1 MSSPAQTS
9 FPISSAWRRN
19 LQLRL
24 VSITFLISISVLSAV
39 GFLLLNRVTTGLL
52 ETKQQSAIAEATAAS
67 LEVQRLLDASDSG
80 LVAPNNTRLVDSVIT
95 ALAVRSGSPG
105 IYDALFLGDPELV
118 GAPERGTELISQE
131 SIPADLR
138 TAVRESKRQ
147 AWVYAP
153 LLYEVGESKPGIV
166 IGSPVNIPRVGSY
179 ELYLLFPLDKEQK
192 TIDLVGKGV
201 AVTGIILLISLTV
214 IAWFVT
220 SRITDPVRE
229 AAEIAVQI
237 ASGDLDRRMQV
248 RGEDDIARLAGSL
261 NEMASSLQSQIIR
274 LESLSKLQ
282 QQFVSDVSHELRTP
296 LTTVRIA
303 SEMIYQARG
312 TFDPD
317 MARSAELLRNQVDRF
332 DLLLNDLLEMSK
344 IDAGAAPL
352 ELAEVDLS
360 ELTESILSDCE
371 QIAREHGTSFQFTSV
386 PSATVRADVR
396 RVSRIVR
403 NLVVNAI
410 EHSEGKSIDVEIG
423 TNQSCVSLSVR
434 DYGQGID
441 SKDLE
446 RVFGRFWRADPARPR
461 TLGGTGLGLSISAE
475 DAALHGGEIGVWGEL
490 NKGAQFVLTLP
501 RLEHAPITQPAIMVG
516 AP

>member
-1 MSSPAQTS
+1 
-9 FPISSAWRRN
+9 
-19 LQLRL
+19 
-24 VSITFLISISVLSAV
+24 
-39 GFLLLNRVTTGLL
+39 
-52 ETKQQSAIAEATAAS
+52 
-67 LEVQRLLDASDSG
+67 
-80 LVAPNNTRLVDSVIT
+80 
-95 ALAVRSGSPG
+95 
-105 IYDALFLGDPELV
+105 
-118 GAPERGTELISQE
+118 
-131 SIPADLR
+131 
-138 TAVRESKRQ
+138 
-147 AWVYAP
+147 
-153 LLYEVGESKPGIV
+153 
-166 IGSPVNIPRVGSY
+166 
-179 ELYLLFPLDKEQK
+179 
-192 TIDLVGKGV
+192 
-201 AVTGIILLISLTV
+201 
-214 IAWFVT
+214 
-220 SRITDPVRE
+220 
-229 AAEIAVQI
+229 
-237 ASGDLDRRMQV
+237 
-248 RGEDDIARLAGSL
+248 
-261 NEMASSLQSQIIR
+261 
-274 LESLSKLQ
+274 
-282 QQFVSDVSHELRTP
+282 
-296 LTTVRIA
+296 
-303 SEMIYQARG
+303 
-312 TFDPD
+312 
-317 MARSAELLRNQVDRF
+317 
-332 DLLLNDLLEMSK
+332 MSK

-371 QIAREHGTSFQFTSV
+371 QIAREHGTSFQFTTV

>member
-261 NEMASSLQSQIIR
+261 NEMA
-274 LESLSKLQ
+274 
-282 QQFVSDVSHELRTP
+282 
-296 LTTVRIA
+296 
-303 SEMIYQARG
+303 
-312 TFDPD
+312 
-317 MARSAELLRNQVDRF
+317 
-332 DLLLNDLLEMSK
+332 
-344 IDAGAAPL
+344 
-352 ELAEVDLS
+352 
-360 ELTESILSDCE
+360 
-371 QIAREHGTSFQFTSV
+371 
-386 PSATVRADVR
+386 
-396 RVSRIVR
+396 
-403 NLVVNAI
+403 
-410 EHSEGKSIDVEIG
+410 
-423 TNQSCVSLSVR
+423 
-434 DYGQGID
+434 
-441 SKDLE
+441 
-446 RVFGRFWRADPARPR
+446 
-461 TLGGTGLGLSISAE
+461 
-475 DAALHGGEIGVWGEL
+475 
-490 NKGAQFVLTLP
+490 
-501 RLEHAPITQPAIMVG
+501 
-516 AP
+516 